1 MTTITIRPPVI
12 GIAVRRTRAKGLMPE
27 QPATATT
34 TAVIGD
40 ITRASP
46 VESYIGMRSRMVEA
60 PNCWAK
66 SGTSGAKAKNGALP
80 DPITTQEIEMKDTT
94 TIMMA

>member
-1 MTTITIRPPVI
+1 M
-12 GIAVRRTRAKGLMPE
+12 IAAEGLIPE
-27 QPATATT
+27 HPATATT

-46 VESYIGMRSRMVEA
+46 VESCMGMRSRMVET

-80 DPITTQEIEMKDTT
+80 EPITTHEIEMKATT